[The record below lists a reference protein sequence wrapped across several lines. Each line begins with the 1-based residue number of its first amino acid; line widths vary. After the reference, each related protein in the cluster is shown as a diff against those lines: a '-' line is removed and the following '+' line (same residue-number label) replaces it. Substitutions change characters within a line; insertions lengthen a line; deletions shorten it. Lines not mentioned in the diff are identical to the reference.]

1 MGQPTAKITI
11 EARPDVVEALTRQL
25 REILEV
31 SYESK
36 DKSIQSRPDDV
47 RRYLR
52 VVPAEVA
59 EQVVE

>member
-1 MGQPTAKITI
+1 MGQPTAKINI

-25 REILEV
+25 RAILEV

-36 DKSIQSRPDDV
+36 DKSIPIRPDDV

-59 EQVVE
+59 DQVVE